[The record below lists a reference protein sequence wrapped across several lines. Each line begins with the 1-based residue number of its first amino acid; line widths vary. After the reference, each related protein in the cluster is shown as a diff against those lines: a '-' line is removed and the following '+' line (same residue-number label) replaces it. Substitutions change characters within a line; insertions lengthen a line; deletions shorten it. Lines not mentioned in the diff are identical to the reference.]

1 MWTEAWMDAMSDTC
15 HTRSYQYL
23 FSVAA
28 PCGLRGCKNRT
39 ALFPGRM
46 LYKAAKPG
54 LVLFYILA
62 CFIML
67 LFIRAPF
74 YVLLVFIGTCSV
86 FWLLFWLSCQ
96 YLPRDWL
103 ERFLWGSLTAASGS
117 YPECPA
123 KECLWY
129 DFLVYS
135 IVSLF
140 YCMVVLFPCP
150 TWYTLYFYDT
160 IQPVCAE
167 NAVKQQ

>member
-1 MWTEAWMDAMSDTC
+1 MNGC
-15 HTRSYQYL
+15 HVWHLPHPQL
-23 FSVAA
+23 PVFVFSCC

-62 CFIML
+62 CFIVL

-103 ERFLWGSLTAASGS
+103 ERFLWGSLTVARGS
-117 YPECPA
+117 YPECPGQRV
-123 KECLWY
+123 LMIW
-129 DFLVYS
+129 FLG
-135 IVSLF
+135 LF
-140 YCMVVLFPCP
+140 YCFTVQLYGCVDPCP
-150 TWYTLYFYDT
+150 TWYTLYFYGT
-160 IQPVCAE
+160 I
-167 NAVKQQ
+167 